1 MKRINTPTAVNNRFV
16 SGDKTIGRKAT
27 QLSAEWF
34 NQIQEEIWNFIK
46 KVKGSDPTGASEHEL
61 SDAWQVFLTKII
73 RVTADDAA
81 PGYLASKFAVW
92 QSGSAYAEGDV
103 LFEVASSRA
112 GADTVLKAHI
122 ADGAVTSSKMD
133 DEIEIVDGTKKIK
146 FTPNGFYVYS
156 GSKMMTLNTDKLELS
171 VEQGE
176 SHSYVGFYFNVN
188 TGSVEVYQLAVE
200 QLSEKTAGEGIAV
213 SGALNCDDVN
223 VAPGSTLTVG
233 TGGDATIINGG
244 NVGATGVITAN
255 KVHAATYRVSEIISA
270 SSAYSLAQQEG
281 DSHNPLYGDIV
292 FIRNTGTADIGI
304 TIVDDVMHGT
314 GTKKSV
320 QLSSGCC
327 VGFVCVAAAA
337 ASTKSAWAPMSNMQV
352 TTENVGQ

>member
-1 MKRINTPTAVNNRFV
+1 MADNITTVLDKPSASSISLDDIIYLIQGIGSNRDKKATLRQIRDFLSECIIAVNEN
-16 SGDKTIGRKAT
+16 D
-27 QLSAEWF
+27 
-34 NQIQEEIWNFIK
+34 
-46 KVKGSDPTGASEHEL
+46 H
-61 SDAWQVFLTKII
+61 
-73 RVTADDAA
+73 A
-81 PGYLASKFAVW
+81 PGYLASKFAKW
-92 QSGSAYAEGDV
+92 QSGSGYTDGDV
-103 LFEVASSRA
+103 QFEVADSRA
-112 GADTVLKAHI
+112 GASTVLKAHIVNSAVKSSMI

-223 VAPGSTLTVG
+223 VAPGSTLNVG

-244 NVGATGVITAN
+244 NIGATGTLTAQ
-255 KVHAATYRVSEIISA
+255 KVHASTYRVNEIISA

-281 DSHNPLYGDIV
+281 DSNNPLYGDIV

-304 TIVDDVMHGT
+304 TIVDNVYVFT
-314 GTKKSV
+314 ATA
-320 QLSSGCC
+320 GCR
-327 VGFVCVAAAA
+327 
-337 ASTKSAWAPMSNMQV
+337 
-352 TTENVGQ
+352 E